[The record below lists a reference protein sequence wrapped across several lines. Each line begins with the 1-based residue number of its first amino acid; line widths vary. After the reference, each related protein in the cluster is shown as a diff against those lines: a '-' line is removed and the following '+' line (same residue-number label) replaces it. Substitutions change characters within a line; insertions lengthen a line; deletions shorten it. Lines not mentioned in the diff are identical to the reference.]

1 MVRVLKFCLMPCSN
15 MIKNSPDLAARARE
29 IALKLT
35 SWPSVTGTKDETD
48 FANRLAG
55 LIDGFDTTWT
65 EAIEDDAAQRCNV
78 FALKRG
84 RTKRT
89 VVLTGHFDVVP
100 VTDFGPLE
108 PLAFDPEKLLPEII
122 ARLKASGENPLAL
135 EDFKSGAFLPG
146 RGLLD
151 MKAGLAAGLAAAEAY
166 EGDASILFVAVS
178 DEEDRSAGARSA
190 APRLREIAM
199 QHDLEIALVINLD
212 AISDQGDGAKARVVT
227 LGSIGK
233 LLLTAFVVGKEAHAG
248 YPQDGV
254 NAAYLAAEL
263 IREFELAAE
272 LSETTDSE
280 VGAPPTCLYAKD
292 LKRGYNVTT
301 PAACWVY
308 WNTMQHKSSAA
319 DVLEISRKLAIRAM
333 ERATLRV
340 NRAVPVMTY
349 REVAD
354 LLKDE
359 EIERIAMQIDAPPHL
374 DFPERC
380 KLFTEQV
387 WLQSVLAGP
396 AVVLG
401 FGSIPYPAV
410 SLSDAG
416 LERKILN
423 AVDPFGLGA
432 VRYFAGISDM
442 SFFGEASGD
451 LKTAADN
458 TPIWGTGFT
467 LVDPAGYPCI
477 NIGPWGRDYHHW
489 LERLHAP
496 YAFETLPRV
505 LLSVIDAVC
514 KAG

>member
-1 MVRVLKFCLMPCSN
+1 
-15 MIKNSPDLAARARE
+15 MIKNSPDLATRARE

-35 SWPSVTGTKDETD
+35 SWPSVTGTKDEAE

-55 LIDGFDTTWT
+55 LIDGFNTTWT
-65 EAIEDDAAQRCNV
+65 EAIEDDAAQRSNV

-84 RTKRT
+84 RTNRT

-100 VTDFGPLE
+100 VADFGSLE

-122 ARLKASGENPLAL
+122 VELKVSGENPLAL
-135 EDFKSGAFLPG
+135 EDFESGAFLPG

-151 MKAGLAAGLAAAEAY
+151 MKAGLAAGLAAAEFY

-199 QHDLEIALVINLD
+199 QYDLEIALVINLD
-212 AISDQGDGAKARVVT
+212 AISDQGDGSTARVVT
-227 LGSIGK
+227 FGSIGK

-248 YPQDGV
+248 YPQDGA

-263 IREFELAAE
+263 IREFELSQE
-272 LSETTDSE
+272 LSETTGPE
-280 VGAPPTCLYAKD
+280 VAAPPTCLHAKD
-292 LKRGYNVTT
+292 VKQGYNVTT
-301 PAACWVY
+301 PAASWVY

-319 DVLEISRKLAIRAM
+319 DVLKISRKLAMRAM
-333 ERATLRV
+333 ERATQRV
-340 NRAVPVMTY
+340 NRAISVMTY
-349 REVAD
+349 RDVAK
-354 LLKDE
+354 LVKDE
-359 EIERIAMQIDAPPHL
+359 EIKRIATQVDALVHL
-374 DFPERC
+374 DLPERC

-387 WLQSVLAGP
+387 WLQSGLVGP
-396 AVVLG
+396 VVVLG

-410 SLSDAG
+410 SLSGAR
-416 LERKILN
+416 LERKILD
-423 AVDPFGLGA
+423 AVDPFGLGS
-432 VRYFAGISDM
+432 VKYFAGISDM

-451 LKTAADN
+451 LKTAAEN
-458 TPIWGTGFT
+458 TPIWGTSFT
-467 LVDPAGYPCI
+467 LAEPAGYPCI

-514 KAG
+514 RAG